1 MVLSSLKFIV
11 LTIACLYTCDCIS
24 IPTSP
29 LTSLA
34 TSSTPAA
41 SQPPTGPLSDP
52 PNIFESAVF
61 LCGDRVFNDALAM
74 LFPPSDLSAPN
85 IINATLAAEVQRQS
99 LDLFCGRVS
108 EYSSCVASVLK
119 YSKRQVDIFVKQYI
133 NVDMFT
139 SALGLYCANKDLIAS
154 QFHCT
159 LARFRDAKNSC
170 PLGGIYG
177 IMQSVAMAAGI
188 TKAEYC
194 SAVDKAKYCRVNT
207 QLRPCN
213 GTYADVM
220 DRLYDDLTQG
230 YCAQ

>member
-1 MVLSSLKFIV
+1 MAVSYLKFQSLI
-11 LTIACLYTCDCIS
+11 IAFLYGCDCFF
-24 IPTSP
+24 IPTSH
-29 LTSLA
+29 S
-34 TSSTPAA
+34 TSSPPAA
-41 SQPPTGPLSDP
+41 SQTSISPKSES
-52 PNIFESAVF
+52 PNVFESAIV
-61 LCGDRVFNDALAM
+61 LCGDHVFKDALDM

-85 IINATLAAEVQRQS
+85 VINATLAAEIQRQS

-108 EYSSCVASVLK
+108 EYSFCVTFMLK
-119 YSKRQVDIFVKQYI
+119 YSKSPADIIVKQYI
-133 NVDMFT
+133 NVDKFT
-139 SALGLYCANKDLIAS
+139 SALRLYCANKELITS

-159 LARFRDAKNSC
+159 LARVRDAKNSC

-177 IMQSVAMAAGI
+177 IMRSVAMAPGI

-194 SAVDKAKYCRVNT
+194 SARDDAVHCRVNT

-220 DRLYDDLTQG
+220 ERVYNDLTKS

>member
-1 MVLSSLKFIV
+1 MILSYLKFQV
-11 LTIACLYTCDCIS
+11 LIIACLYGCDCIS
-24 IPTSP
+24 IPTSQS
-29 LTSLA
+29 TSMA
-34 TSSTPAA
+34 TSSTTAA
-41 SQPPTGPLSDP
+41 SQTPTGPISDP

-61 LCGDRVFNDALAM
+61 LCGDRVFKDALAM
-74 LFPPSDLSAPN
+74 LFPPSDLSEPN

-99 LDLFCGRVS
+99 LDLFCGRLS
-108 EYSSCVASVLK
+108 EYSFCVRFMLK
-119 YSKRQVDIFVKQYI
+119 YSKRHVDILVKQYI

-139 SALGLYCANKDLIAS
+139 SALRLYCANKDLIAS

-159 LARFRDAKNSC
+159 LVRVRDAKNSC

-177 IMQSVAMAAGI
+177 IMQSVAMAEGS

-194 SAVDKAKYCRVNT
+194 SAVDKSIYCRVNT

-220 DRLYDDLTQG
+220 DEVYNKLTQG